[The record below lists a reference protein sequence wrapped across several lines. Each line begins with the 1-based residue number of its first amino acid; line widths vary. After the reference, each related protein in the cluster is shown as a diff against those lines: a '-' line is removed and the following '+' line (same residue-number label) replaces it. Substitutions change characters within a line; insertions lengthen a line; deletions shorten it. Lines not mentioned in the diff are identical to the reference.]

1 VRFFRTLR
9 PSGHASGQITKQHRN
24 ALLAP
29 GGSARTVEQVT
40 QHARGRAAATPN
52 VAGELE
58 KTSHVVFRC
67 AAALDLPGEQLCK
80 AVAQIL
86 LSAEKG
92 HPFELVVDALTA
104 EAGNMIGDTLRETS
118 TELSERTGLPA
129 AALRTKS
136 GLVAALKADGQKGGL
151 DRVCDMPGTLTVL
164 TVRDILELVENKRRL
179 DSGEIAEDLRRAYD
193 RRKPTGRSFDTIVD
207 QDHGRLPGIADLGWA
222 LINLE
227 GRKHINLIWHQA
239 NKLQKSFPDR
249 EASELL
255 TFGWIGLRTAL
266 RNYNPGLGF
275 AFSTY
280 ACTRIVG
287 AIRDGVRAEN
297 PVPKRL
303 GTLARKA
310 AAIETELAQSLGRAP
325 TMKEV
330 SEALR
335 VEAHTLEAIR
345 RTRTP
350 ASIEE
355 IIAGI
360 DRNSSNEPSWL
371 STGKSAED
379 DAVATVEAERLAVA
393 LENLTA
399 EEAQA
404 IRLLIMED
412 RSPTE
417 AKQIAGVTARQ
428 LRQRKERAL
437 SSLRE
442 QLRDLEPGN

>member
-1 VRFFRTLR
+1 MVFKC
-9 PSGHASGQITKQHRN
+9 GA
-24 ALLAP
+24 
-29 GGSARTVEQVT
+29 V
-40 QHARGRAAATPN
+40 
-52 VAGELE
+52 LE
-58 KTSHVVFRC
+58 
-67 AAALDLPGEQLCK
+67 LPGEELLETATFAVSEAEQGEPLEIVLPAILEK
-80 AVAQIL
+80 AQ
-86 LSAEKG
+86 
-92 HPFELVVDALTA
+92 ELVNAQLK
-104 EAGNMIGDTLRETS
+104 
-118 TELSERTGLPA
+118 ELSSDLAKRIKLPA
-129 AALRTKS
+129 AALRTRS
-136 GLVAALKADGQKGGL
+136 GLTAALKADGQRKPL
-151 DRVCDMPGTLTVL
+151 EEIEEMPGTLTVL
-164 TVRDILELVENKRRL
+164 TVRELLALGERKRRIEN
-179 DSGEIAEDLRRAYD
+179 GELAEELRRAFD
-193 RRKPTGRSFDTIVD
+193 RRKPTGRSFDAIID
-207 QDHGRLPGIADLGWA
+207 QDQKRNPGIAGLGWA

-227 GRKHINLIWHQA
+227 GRRHVNLIWHQA
-239 NKLQKSFPDR
+239 NKLQRSFPDR

-310 AAIETELAQSLGRAP
+310 AAVETELAQSLGRAP
-325 TMKEV
+325 TMQEV

-335 VEAHTLEAIR
+335 IEAHTLEAIR

-360 DRNSSNEPSWL
+360 DRNGSNEPSWL
-371 STGKSAED
+371 STGTSAEE
-379 DAVATVEAERLAVA
+379 DAVLAVEAERIAVA

-399 EEAQA
+399 EEAEA
-404 IRLLIMED
+404 IRLLIIED

-417 AKQIAGVTARQ
+417 AKTIAGVTARQ

-437 SSLRE
+437 GILRD
-442 QLRDLEPGN
+442 QLRDLGPAH

>member
-1 VRFFRTLR
+1 M
-9 PSGHASGQITKQHRN
+9 
-24 ALLAP
+24 
-29 GGSARTVEQVT
+29 T

-80 AVAQIL
+80 AVAQTL
-86 LSAEKG
+86 LSADKG
-92 HPFELVVDALTA
+92 DPFDLVVDALA
-104 EAGNMIGDTLRETS
+104 EEAGAMLSEALHATS
-118 TELSERTGLPA
+118 RELSERTGLPA

-136 GLVAALKADGQKGGL
+136 GLTAALKADGQKGGL
-151 DRVCDMPGTLTVL
+151 ERISDMPGTLTVL
-164 TVRDILELVENKRRL
+164 TVREILETVENKRRL
-179 DSGEIAEDLRRAYD
+179 ESGEIADDLRRAYD
-193 RRKPTGRSFDTIVD
+193 RRKPTGRSFDAVVD
-207 QDHGRLPGIADLGWA
+207 QDGGRLPGISDLGWA

-239 NKLQKSFPDR
+239 NKLKNSFPDR

-310 AAIETELAQSLGRAP
+310 AAVETELAQSLGRAP

-330 SEALR
+330 GDALR

-360 DRNSSNEPSWL
+360 DRNASNEPAWL
-371 STGKSAED
+371 STGKTAED

-393 LENLTA
+393 LENLA
-399 EEAQA
+399 PEEAQA

-417 AKQIAGVTARQ
+417 AKTIAGVTARQ

-437 SSLRE
+437 NALRE
-442 QLRDLEPGN
+442 ELKDLEPGH